1 MTSRRDTHGAGG
13 ASLSR
18 LIALACV
25 ASMTLS
31 STAPVAWAQ
40 TKAPAKKADAAAAD
54 SVMLNFVNADIDAV
68 VRAIG
73 QYTGR
78 TFVIDPRVKGTLTL
92 VTERPVTKQQAFEQL
107 LSGLRLQGFTIVQTG
122 NTMRVV
128 PEADA
133 KLQGGTV
140 VVPRSPSP
148 GGDQL
153 ITQVFRLQYESATSM
168 VPILRPLIAP
178 NNTISAYPQN
188 NTLVITDYAENLKRI
203 QRIIEAIDTPATSDL
218 EMIPVKFG
226 LAMEIASIVNRVL
239 DEGARAAG
247 QAIDAG
253 QRVSILAEPRTNTLI
268 VRAPSQARLTL
279 AKNLIA
285 QLDRPASTP
294 GNINV
299 IYLRNAEATRLAPL
313 LRAIISSD
321 PSYVPPSA
329 SGGGLSQ
336 QSNSAGQ
343 PGGSGPGLS
352 AAGGTTTLGSGS
364 ASGGGSA
371 GGGGPLA
378 GLIQADS
385 ATNSLI
391 ITAPEP
397 LYRNIRAIID
407 KLDVRRAQVVI
418 ESLIVEMTA
427 DKAAEFGIQWQA
439 VGNLDNGGRG
449 AFASQN
455 FGGAG
460 TNIVGVAGNV
470 TSIGQGLNVGYIAG
484 KITLPGIG
492 EVLNLAFLAR
502 ALETTGDANIL
513 STPTIQTLDNEEA
526 KFLVGQN
533 IPLITGSFANAGGQ
547 AVSGVNPFQTF
558 ERKDIGLQ
566 LRVKPQITE
575 GGVVRLAIYQEL
587 SSIQNTLTAAQGG
600 IITNKR
606 SFESTVLV
614 EDGNIVVLGGLIE
627 DRSENSRS
635 SLPILGRIPG
645 LGALFS
651 YENRGRKKTNLVVFL
666 RPYVVRDEGNS
677 SALALDRYAYIRG
690 QVASNTKPDNLIFR
704 GFEGKQLP
712 ETPPVPP
719 VFRNPAPAGSGT
731 VVDPAG
737 LGARDAR
744 SAPPAPVDILPPPNT
759 VPLPPPLPERAP
771 EPRSAPPTSAVEPAP
786 RATAV
791 ASAPQPRPTAAAPV
805 SMPPASTPAVAPLA
819 AATAPT
825 MTPAAT
831 VTPAAAAPPTVAA
844 TVTPAASLAAA
855 TPTPAPVQVQ
865 VETPALAPAPTP
877 TPVIATAAAPS
888 PAPSP
893 ATSPP
898 SPNALAAPARTVA
911 ASPTPTAAVPL
922 TPPPARV
929 ETPAPAPMPAP
940 RATPPAESVARTA
953 PPVAEV
959 IVPPPTS
966 AIPTVSAPLPST
978 PPKVA
983 AAPATAASSAF
994 TASASSPGGAGSN
1007 LIQVAAVSQIPRGRE
1022 LQQQLRQAGF
1032 DAYWESVKTKT
1043 GDVVRVRVSV
1053 DTATQTVG
1061 ETLSR
1066 LKAMGFDPIVVAP

>member
-1 MTSRRDTHGAGG
+1 MTSGRTTNRAGRD
-13 ASLSR
+13 SLSR
-18 LIALACV
+18 LLALACAV
-25 ASMTLS
+25 SVCLPPLLPTAYAQSKS
-31 STAPVAWAQ
+31 RPAKPAADTAPN
-40 TKAPAKKADAAAAD
+40 D
-54 SVMLNFVNADIDAV
+54 SVMLNFVNAEIDAV

-78 TFVIDPRVKGTLTL
+78 TFVIDPRVKGSLTL

-107 LSGLRLQGFTIVQTG
+107 LSALRLQGFTIVQTG
-122 NTMRVV
+122 NVMRVV

-140 VVPRSPSP
+140 VTPRTSPP

-188 NTLVITDYAENLKRI
+188 NTLVITDYAENLRRI

-218 EMIPVKFG
+218 EMIPIKYG
-226 LAMEIASIVNRVL
+226 LAMEIAAVVNRVL

-247 QAIDAG
+247 QAVDAG

-268 VRAPSQARLTL
+268 VRAPSPARLTL

-299 IYLRNAEATRLAPL
+299 VYLRNAEATRLAPL

-321 PSYVPPSA
+321 PSYSPQQAATS
-329 SGGGLSQ
+329 GLSP
-336 QSNSAGQ
+336 QSAAPGAPGQ
-343 PGGSGPGLS
+343 PGGTGPGMTTSQPATLGGGPGGGGT
-352 AAGGTTTLGSGS
+352 AGGS
-364 ASGGGSA
+364 
-371 GGGGPLA
+371 GPLA
-378 GLIQADS
+378 GLIQADA

-439 VGNLDNGGRG
+439 LG
-449 AFASQN
+449 AINNTDYGVIGSQN

-460 TNIVGVAGNV
+460 TNITGIAQNPGTV
-470 TSIGQGLNVGYIAG
+470 GQGLSLGVING
-484 KITLPGIG
+484 KINIPGVG

-502 ALETTGDANIL
+502 ALETTADANIL

-533 IPLITGSFANAGGQ
+533 IPIITGSYAAAGAGGGV
-547 AVSGVNPFQTF
+547 AGVNPFQTF

-566 LRVKPQITE
+566 LRVKPQISE

-606 SFESTVLV
+606 SFESMVLV

-627 DRSENSRS
+627 DRTDNSRS

-645 LGALFS
+645 LGTLFS
-651 YENRGRKKTNLVVFL
+651 YENRGRRKTNLLVFL
-666 RPYVVRDEGNS
+666 RPYVVRDESTS

-690 QVASNTKPDNLIFR
+690 QVASSSVPDNVIFK
-704 GFEGKQLP
+704 GFQGQQLP
-712 ETPPVPP
+712 ESPPVPP
-719 VFRNPAPAGSGT
+719 AMRRQEGQSGPAVLGGPA
-731 VVDPAG
+731 VDNNGAG
-737 LGARDAR
+737 LGARTPPPPAAP
-744 SAPPAPVDILPPPNT
+744 SAGPSSVPTTPAEPPPAPPPP
-759 VPLPPPLPERAP
+759 VPSAPTPAAPAP
-771 EPRSAPPTSAVEPAP
+771 EPRSAAP
-786 RATAV
+786 V
-791 ASAPQPRPTAAAPV
+791 APTAAESKPEIVPPAASVSSSTPPPSTVAAPSAV
-805 SMPPASTPAVAPLA
+805 PPSSSSMPPPAQTAPAAPPPAPATTVMTPPNAPPPAPSAAPAPVEAPSATPPA
-819 AATAPT
+819 AASSA
-825 MTPAAT
+825 
-831 VTPAAAAPPTVAA
+831 AAAAPSGAF
-844 TVTPAASLAAA
+844 
-855 TPTPAPVQVQ
+855 
-865 VETPALAPAPTP
+865 
-877 TPVIATAAAPS
+877 
-888 PAPSP
+888 
-893 ATSPP
+893 
-898 SPNALAAPARTVA
+898 A
-911 ASPTPTAAVPL
+911 ASPGGPTA
-922 TPPPARV
+922 PA
-929 ETPAPAPMPAP
+929 
-940 RATPPAESVARTA
+940 
-953 PPVAEV
+953 
-959 IVPPPTS
+959 
-966 AIPTVSAPLPST
+966 
-978 PPKVA
+978 
-983 AAPATAASSAF
+983 
-994 TASASSPGGAGSN
+994 SN
-1007 LIQVAAVSQIPRGRE
+1007 LVQVASVTEISRGRE
-1022 LQQQLRQAGF
+1022 LQRQLRAAGF
-1032 DAYWESVKTKT
+1032 DAYWESVKTKK

-1053 DTATQTVG
+1053 DTATQSMA
-1061 ETLSR
+1061 ETIAR
-1066 LKAMGFDPIVVAP
+1066 LKAMGFDPVVVTP